1 MASFCLAT
9 KMSPSEYKKLKLYEI
24 NAFIEALEERNGN
37 SIEDELGDL
46 L

>member
-9 KMSPSEYKKLKLYEI
+9 KMSPSEYKALKLYEI
-24 NAFIEALEERNGN
+24 NAFVDALEERNSG
-37 SIEDELGDL
+37 SIQDELEEL